1 MYRDDQ
7 EALQNRLDSATREA
21 ERLRNENALMR
32 ETVGRL
38 GNPGRAQIALP
49 IALPINAVYTMDIRV
64 LPLEERARLADHQV
78 KRFPVWLAGVLNVLT
93 FGLFP
98 VIHFGRLHDR
108 LPRASNNDPSTSKAI
123 GFQFIPYYNLYWTFF
138 SALRLC
144 DRLSLQLK
152 LRGLPRRAPRG
163 LVLTAC
169 ICSMIPYLNLIT
181 LPILWT
187 IAVCRLQ
194 STVNQIAELS
204 PTQWDATLAMLPSP
218 AFPYGVAANPSL
230 TGAAFP
236 RELCAL
242 PAAPSPAAPRFA
254 IPGPDDRR

>member
-7 EALQNRLDSATREA
+7 EALHNRLDDATREA
-21 ERLRNENALMR
+21 EQLRKENALMR

-38 GNPGRAQIALP
+38 GAPGQLRIALP
-49 IALPINAVYTMDIRV
+49 LNTIYTMDIRV
-64 LPLEERARLADHQV
+64 LPLEERARLADHQI
-78 KRFPVWLAGVLNVLT
+78 KRFPVWLVGVLNVLT

-108 LPRASNNDPSTSKAI
+108 LPRAASNDPSSSKAI

-152 LRGLPRRAPRG
+152 LRGLPKRAPRG

-169 ICSMIPYLNLIT
+169 IFSMIPYLNLIT

-194 STVNQIAELS
+194 STVNQIAELR
-204 PTQWDATLAMLPSP
+204 PADWDATLAMLPSP
-218 AFPYGVAANPSL
+218 AFPDGAIANPSL
-230 TGAAFP
+230 GAAFP
-236 RELCAL
+236 RAL
-242 PAAPSPAAPRFA
+242 AAPSPAAPNRA
-254 IPGPDDRR
+254 LASPGPNDPS

>member
-7 EALQNRLDSATREA
+7 EALQSRLDGATREA
-21 ERLRNENALMR
+21 ERLRKENAAMR

-38 GNPGRAQIALP
+38 GSPGRAQLALP
-49 IALPINAVYTMDIRV
+49 LNAVYTMDIRV
-64 LPLEERARLADHQV
+64 LPLEERARLADHRI
-78 KRFPVWLAGVLNVLT
+78 KRFPVWLVGVLNVLT

-108 LPRASNNDPSTSKAI
+108 LPRAQSNDPSSSKAI
-123 GFQFIPYYNLYWTFF
+123 GFQFIPYYNLYWIFF

-152 LRGLPRRAPRG
+152 LRGLPKRAPRG

-169 ICSMIPYLNLIT
+169 IFSVIPYVNLIT

-187 IAVCRLQ
+187 IAACRLQ
-194 STVNQIAELS
+194 STVNRIAELS
-204 PTQWDATLAMLPSP
+204 PAQWDATLAMLPSP
-218 AFPYGVAANPSL
+218 AFRDGAIANPSL
-230 TGAAFP
+230 AGAAFP
-236 RELCAL
+236 RAL
-242 PAAPSPAAPRFA
+242 SAPSPAAPNLGFA
-254 IPGPDDRR
+254 TPGPNDPS